1 VTPRPLLRVLLVDD
15 DPDLLRLL
23 EAVLAGSSLEIV
35 GVASNGEDGVR
46 VASTMA
52 PDIAVVD
59 YMMPGIDG
67 LETARRIKTLLPDCR
82 IVVFSALDMDAEA
95 TADPHVDHFVR
106 KSEVLELDALLLR
119 IGSEYDP
126 RRGAP

>member
-15 DPDLLRLL
+15 DDELLRLL
-23 EAVLAGSSLEIV
+23 EAVLAGSGIEVV
-35 GVASNGEDGVR
+35 GMATNGEDGVL

-52 PDIAVVD
+52 PDVAVVD

-95 TADPHVDHFVR
+95 AADPHVDHFLR
-106 KSEVLELDALLLR
+106 KSDVLELETVLSE
-119 IGSEYDP
+119 IGTEHRQ
-126 RRGAP
+126 RRRAR